1 MSALVE
7 KKLRQDFQG
16 ERMEKERVVEIHRY
30 EGKRK
35 RKYIV
40 QAKLKKKKKEDKPF
54 RQSP

>member
-40 QAKLKKKKKEDKPF
+40 
-54 RQSP
+54 